1 MATRRRATAGS
12 AAGYSLDE
20 TAADSTNNW
29 TYMNIGVD
37 TT

>member
-1 MATRRRATAGS
+1 MATRSHAIADS
-12 AAGYSLDE
+12 AVGYSLDE

-29 TYMNIGVD
+29 TYMNIGMD